1 MENTHMSRNSSD
13 YVMTIKADDPSLAGI
28 VANIRRTIKAYNARR
43 RAHEIES
50 PEFVEFSWSGKQE
63 VRRRA
68 YIRVRG
74 RLGKDSPHAGL
85 YRQGGPLHRYSSQEI
100 RVEHSERVDI
110 YVAER
115 RHYVDAN

>member
-1 MENTHMSRNSSD
+1 MTRNSSD
-13 YVMTIKADDPSLAGI
+13 YIMTIKANDPRLADIVAGI
-28 VANIRRTIKAYNARR
+28 RHAVKACNARR
-43 RAHEIES
+43 RVSEIES

-68 YIRVRG
+68 FVRIRG
-74 RLGKDSPHAGL
+74 RLGKNSPHASL

-110 YVAER
+110 YVSER
-115 RHYVDAN
+115 RDYVPVK

>member
-1 MENTHMSRNSSD
+1 MSDLLDS
-13 YVMTIKADDPSLAGI
+13 
-28 VANIRRTIKAYNARR
+28 IRRSIKIYNAERR
-43 RAHEIES
+43 VHEIEN
-50 PEFVEFSWSGKQE
+50 PKFVTYSWSGKQE

-115 RHYVDAN
+115 RHYVTAGTDPRYIGKKV